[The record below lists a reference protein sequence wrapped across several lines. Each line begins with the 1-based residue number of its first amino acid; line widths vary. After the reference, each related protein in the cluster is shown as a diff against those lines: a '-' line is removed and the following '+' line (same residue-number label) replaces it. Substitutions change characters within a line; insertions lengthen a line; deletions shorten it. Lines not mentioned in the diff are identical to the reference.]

1 MDTHADTC
9 IWFSGLLTFMAFYIV
24 LNVIYY
30 FIELWPYDNNNN
42 DESDILVFNEDYTE
56 VFIISF
62 YYDDDEHS
70 V

>member
-1 MDTHADTC
+1 MDTC
-9 IWFSGLLTFMAFYIV
+9 IWFCGLLTFMAFYIV
-24 LNVIYY
+24 LSVIYY

-56 VFIISF
+56 VFIINF

>member
-1 MDTHADTC
+1 MDTLADTC

-56 VFIISF
+56 VFIINF

>member
-1 MDTHADTC
+1 MDTC

-56 VFIISF
+56 VFIINF